1 MRNKSPIFIIGNPRS
16 GTTLIRLIL
25 TAHPAILIPPE
36 CGFVIWLKNKYAD
49 WNRYKNNDDFM
60 VSMFLDDLFACKK
73 FDTWL
78 LDRAYIRSQIVANQ
92 PTDYAD
98 LCSVVYGA
106 YGLSAG
112 REFTVW
118 GDKNNFYI
126 DYINEILA
134 LYSKARFLHIVR
146 DGRDV
151 ACSYREVMAANS
163 NSPYAPKLHTD
174 ISDVALEWS
183 MNVMKIELVMKALP
197 RAQAMTIKYE
207 DLVVDAQE
215 TLQRVCK
222 WLDLIFEPE
231 MLSFYIKNKES
242 NLEPELTMDWK
253 KRTVQPISDQ
263 TIGRYK
269 YELNRDEILEFESVA
284 SKALKSFSY
293 DL

>member
-1 MRNKSPIFIIGNPRS
+1 MRNKNPIFIIGNPRS

-25 TAHPAILIPPE
+25 TSHPEILIPPE
-36 CGFVIWLKNKYAD
+36 CGFVIWLKEKYAD
-49 WNRYKNNDDFM
+49 WSLCKNNNDYM
-60 VSMFLDDLFACKK
+60 VSMFLDDLFSCKK

-78 LDRAYIRSQIVANQ
+78 LDRAYINSQIVAKQ
-92 PTDYAD
+92 PTDFAD
-98 LCSVVYGA
+98 LCSIVYEA
-106 YGLSAG
+106 YGLSVG

-126 DYINEILA
+126 NHINEILA
-134 LYSKARFLHIVR
+134 LYRDARFLHIVR

-151 ACSYREVMAANS
+151 ACSCREVMAGKS
-163 NSPYAPKLHTD
+163 NSPYRPKLHTD
-174 ISDVALEWS
+174 ISDLALEWS
-183 MNVMKIELVMKALP
+183 TNVMKVDLVMKSLP
-197 RAQAMTIKYE
+197 SAQTMTIKYE
-207 DLVVDAQE
+207 DLVVDPQGI
-215 TLQRVCK
+215 LQRVCK
-222 WLDLIFEPE
+222 WLDLKFEPLI
-231 MLSFYIKNKES
+231 LSFYIKNKES

-269 YELNRDEILEFESVA
+269 YELNRDEILEFESIA